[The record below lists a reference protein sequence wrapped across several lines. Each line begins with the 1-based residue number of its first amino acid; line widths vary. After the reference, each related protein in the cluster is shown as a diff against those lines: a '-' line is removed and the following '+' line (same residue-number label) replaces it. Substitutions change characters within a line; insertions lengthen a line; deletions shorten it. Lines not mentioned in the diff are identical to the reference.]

1 MEEAAM
7 PEAGVAVD
15 PAERG
20 GGSALFEAEAT
31 RRTGAITGGDCT
43 SHSPFEE
50 PNAGASPPAALS
62 LSPDSIREPAHPEAE
77 CQFAG
82 NGAIGGGVGSV
93 GAPCAAVSPDGAPN
107 DDAVPPT
114 SRISPDTV
122 VEPVPSTLETLPVCS
137 SANRGPGGECAVH
150 SPCAAV
156 SPREEP
162 RAHQTQPFA
171 ESSPLDS
178 MDPPDSVPPLSPS
191 VVPPTSTV
199 SPVATAQPLSKVS
212 PVSTVPPTSTIP
224 PLSTDA
230 PISTVPPVS
239 IDDRMPTV
247 PPVPTNAPMP
257 TVATVATALP
267 PVTELPR
274 QQPVPI
280 DPLPHP
286 KLKNQWREAKAEAS
300 RWWLLGER
308 QLSCVSLTRGAKVEA
323 FDPVD
328 FHFPKGEASGGGEGS
343 GHVGGKQGGK
353 DGGRARGRPPKWS
366 KTLSRV
372 SSAGSSIVRFGT
384 KRGGESF
391 RGSTAGSSI
400 VRFGM
405 ARGGEVS
412 LTPLPSPFS
421 SSPAQSLPLTASP
434 SPLSIPASCPP
445 LLPTSL
451 PPFARLPGGIAPAR
465 VGSGA
470 DTTGGG
476 GEGQAARICVLR
488 AAMPRHVLRD
498 PTHCQVR
505 YANSEVELEHLCA
518 LAPPFSVLHGR
529 VYVQQCCFQKLT
541 RVKERAAHAL
551 YVCTAAHITRL
562 LRFLE
567 LRPTRPAEFTPA
579 DFNHHTEKLGF
590 SFAFADRQAAT
601 KRVRATAGGGE
612 SNEGG
617 EEEAKSMTDE
627 EVNRYVGVTTNNQA
641 LPEMEPPPGVTS
653 QLRCYQKQALHWM
666 LSMEALGRGS
676 LCQDLISSHPFPPCH
691 PSHASCQEMEPP
703 PGVTS
708 QLRCYQKQAL
718 HWMLSMEAL
727 GQTVPGIG
735 ELVPGNG
742 QAVPGIGELVPGNG
756 QAVPGIGE
764 LVPGNGQAVPGNAAT
779 AEVSTSLCPG
789 AADASGTAAAAAAA
803 AADGGGGAGGGK
815 RTSAVNEC
823 DALHPCW
830 EEYTLQHKC
839 DFFAPTPSATLHPR
853 FPLFPSIFLTSFRIL
868 ADAMGLG
875 KTVMTI
881 ALIAASRANRE
892 RGKAMATGTRGK
904 LGGVVGK
911 MDGGGSGKQVRDERR
926 GGNRNGECAVSNGAD
941 CKQDEEAAGGVKRKR
956 GECSAVAGEGRG
968 VRVGSRRKKRVKREA
983 GEGVMGEGEG
993 GTGEGGDVWFSDQ
1006 DEDEEEDEDED
1017 KDKDKDGDYLPGEEG
1032 GDIGAD
1038 AGGSDSDAEVQEVGG
1053 DTWRAEETPEE
1064 MQAEGGREVE
1074 EWNGRGGNSSRD
1086 RRVQGGT
1093 LIVCP
1098 MSLLSQWKVRALPA
1112 CSYAFSPTF
1121 SQTSLLCLLPNLYFL
1136 GKGKVFSPGS
1146 PLRASGR
1153 PSMRRTQRRAECEA
1167 HTAPGVLSVMVY
1179 YGSQRRDFEARYL
1192 AKHDVVITTYGTL
1205 QAEYKKFNKKAAED
1219 SVAAQQVPLPA
1230 EFLTSACTPPPSRF
1244 NPPPPPPSPVR
1255 QGPLHSVQWCR
1266 AVLDEAHFIKNR
1278 ASGAAAATFALQ
1290 ADARWCLT
1298 GTPIQNQLED
1308 VYSLLR
1314 FLRVQPW
1321 DNWGWWQRLVQ
1332 QPYERGDMRSIK
1344 LLQGLLKPLMLRRTK
1359 DSKDRNGQPILL
1371 LPPISFRVISCEFS
1385 AEERDFYDALHNKSK
1400 VKFDS
1405 FVAQGRVLHNYA
1417 SILEMLLRL
1426 RQVGAGWCCW
1436 VQRRVLC
1443 GGYGTS
1449 AAQLCLHSRDA
1460 AAPAPGGGRLLVLGS
1475 GFRPLETPQQENG
1488 PSFFPSLLPFPQSHL
1503 RTNQVCDHPFLVLSR
1518 SDTMDDEDLSK
1529 LGRKFLAASSQGTAG
1544 SAAAAAAAAS
1554 AAGAGGTTTTA
1565 DAAATG
1571 AGAWGEAG
1579 SSCPIGWDHGDET
1592 HESHKGPSREYVQS
1606 VMEQLKRRREGLTQG
1621 GDECP
1626 VCLEA
1631 AEDAVFMPCAHI
1643 ACRECLLTA
1652 WRPSVNG
1659 PCPVCRRP
1667 ILRSQLITVPRA
1679 SRFSLDV
1686 EASWQDSVKVR
1697 QLLQCLGEI
1706 RAASAWKGAN
1716 GGGGGEKSVV
1726 FSQWTAFLDLLE
1738 IAFKRAKVLYVRL
1751 DGSMSQQQRERAINE
1766 FRENPKVEVLL
1777 VSLKAGGVGLN
1788 LTAASHAFVMD
1799 PWWNPSVEEQ
1809 AVMRVHRIG
1818 QTRPVTVTRFIVRD
1832 SVEERMQKVQL
1843 RKDQMVQGAL
1853 MDDGARSARIN
1864 ELKML
1869 FR

>member
-50 PNAGASPPAALS
+50 PNAGASPPAASS

-122 VEPVPSTLETLPVCS
+122 
-137 SANRGPGGECAVH
+137 
-150 SPCAAV
+150 
-156 SPREEP
+156 
-162 RAHQTQPFA
+162 
-171 ESSPLDS
+171 
-178 MDPPDSVPPLSPS
+178 
-191 VVPPTSTV
+191 
-199 SPVATAQPLSKVS
+199 
-212 PVSTVPPTSTIP
+212 
-224 PLSTDA
+224 
-230 PISTVPPVS
+230 
-239 IDDRMPTV
+239 
-247 PPVPTNAPMP
+247 
-257 TVATVATALP
+257 
-267 PVTELPR
+267 
-274 QQPVPI
+274 QPVPI

-384 KRGGESF
+384 KRGGEV
-391 RGSTAGSSI
+391 G
-400 VRFGM
+400 
-405 ARGGEVS
+405 
-412 LTPLPSPFS
+412 
-421 SSPAQSLPLTASP
+421 SLPREWAAALI
-434 SPLSIPASCPP
+434 PLEAEGKV
-445 LLPTSL
+445 
-451 PPFARLPGGIAPAR
+451 RLRGY
-465 VGSGA
+465 VCS
-470 DTTGGG
+470 
-476 GEGQAARICVLR
+476 
-488 AAMPRHVLRD
+488 
-498 PTHCQVR
+498 
-505 YANSEVELEHLCA
+505 
-518 LAPPFSVLHGR
+518 APPCLAMFSEILLTVR

-551 YVCTAAHITRL
+551 SVCTAAHITRL

-590 SFAFADRQAAT
+590 TFAFADRQAAT

-727 GQTVPGIG
+727 GRGSLCQDLISLHPFPPCHPSHASCQEMEPPPGVTSQLRCYQKQALHWMLSMEALGRGSLCQDLISSHPFPPCHPSHASCQ
-735 ELVPGNG
+735 EMEPPPGVTSQLRCCQK
-742 QAVPGIGELVPGNG
+742 QALHWMLSMEALGRGSLCQDLISSHPFPPCHPSHASCQEMEPPPGVTSQLRCYQKQALHWMLSMEALGRGSLCQDLISSHPFPPCQPSHASCQEMEPPPGVTSQLRCYQKQALHWMLSMEALG

-803 AADGGGGAGGGK
+803 AAADGGGGAGGGK

-839 DFFAPTPSATLHPR
+839 AALRVFQMHHSGLFFRFSLCIHRCAPSLNPSPRSPLNPFILLLPLPSPSPSPHLNSLRTHIHLVSLTLLPPPSQWRHAVLPQRFLRGSYPGVSKRNGEKQGRGEWEEAEDIEGVRGLLRTYPFRYPPPPFPPLSLDFPHFIQSLAGTMGLCYTGMDRYTGLNSSFPVP
-853 FPLFPSIFLTSFRIL
+853 PLFPFLPHLSRLPLVQIL

-881 ALIAASRANRE
+881 ALIAASKANRE

-926 GGNRNGECAVSNGAD
+926 GGNINGECAVSNGAD

-1098 MSLLSQWKVRALPA
+1098 MSLLSQWK
-1112 CSYAFSPTF
+1112 
-1121 SQTSLLCLLPNLYFL
+1121 
-1136 GKGKVFSPGS
+1136 
-1146 PLRASGR
+1146 
-1153 PSMRRTQRRAECEA
+1153 AECEA

-1278 ASGAAAATFALQ
+1278 VSGAAAATFALQ

-1359 DSKDRNGQPILL
+1359 DSKDRNGQPILV
-1371 LPPISFRVISCEFS
+1371 LPPISFHVISCEFS

-1426 RQVGAGWCCW
+1426 RQV
-1436 VQRRVLC
+1436 
-1443 GGYGTS
+1443 
-1449 AAQLCLHSRDA
+1449 
-1460 AAPAPGGGRLLVLGS
+1460 
-1475 GFRPLETPQQENG
+1475 
-1488 PSFFPSLLPFPQSHL
+1488 
-1503 RTNQVCDHPFLVLSR
+1503 CDHPFLVLSR

-1544 SAAAAAAAAS
+1544 SAAAAAAAS

-1606 VMEQLKRRREGLTQG
+1606 VMEQLKRRREGLMQG

-1659 PCPVCRRP
+1659 PCPVCRLP